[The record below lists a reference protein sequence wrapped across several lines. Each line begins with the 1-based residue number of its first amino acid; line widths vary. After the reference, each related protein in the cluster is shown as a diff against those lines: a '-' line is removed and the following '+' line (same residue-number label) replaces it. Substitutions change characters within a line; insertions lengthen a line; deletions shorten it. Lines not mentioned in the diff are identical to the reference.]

1 MPCVKLLPRVRTDA
15 LRCALMAA
23 GCVADARA
31 DRGLVARDVPQD
43 ELGRDAVRAVARFL
57 AFLAL
62 LLFGPAWTL
71 RFPEA
76 WLYWGILAAFSFWCT
91 AYFVRHDPSL
101 IRRRMHA
108 GPLAE
113 HERSQQIIQTV
124 TAVLGIAVFVLPG
137 FDHRLGWSSLPVAV
151 VVLGDALVAAGLLL
165 VFRVF
170 QENGWAASTIQ
181 VEDDQ
186 PVIRTG
192 PYAWVRHPMYAG
204 SLLLFLATPLA
215 LGSLPALVPAVLLC
229 AAVVVRLLDEERFL
243 VERLPGYAD
252 YRREVPYR
260 LVPGVW

>member
-1 MPCVKLLPRVRTDA
+1 M
-15 LRCALMAA
+15 
-23 GCVADARA
+23 
-31 DRGLVARDVPQD
+31 ARDAPQD
-43 ELGRDAVRAVARFL
+43 ELGREAVRAVARFL
-57 AFLAL
+57 FLLAL
-62 LLFGPAWTL
+62 LLFVPAWTL
-71 RFPEA
+71 RFWQA
-76 WLYWGILAAFSFWCT
+76 WLYWSIFAAFSFCCT
-91 AYFVRHDPSL
+91 AYFVRHDPAL

-108 GPLAE
+108 GPTAE
-113 HERSQQIIQTV
+113 HERSQQIIQTA
-124 TAVLGIAVFVLPG
+124 TGLLGIALFVLPG

-151 VVLGDALVAAGLLL
+151 VLLADALAVAGLLF

-170 QENGWAASTIQ
+170 RENGWAASTIQ

-204 SLLLFLATPLA
+204 SVLFVVATPLA

-229 AAVVVRLLDEERFL
+229 LAIVVRLLDEERFL

-260 LVPGVW
+260 LVSGVW